1 MKPIINRLLSKGK
14 TMNFDRSTLYYFL
27 MVILICFTF
36 SISLKSMAV
45 EVPLTPEL
53 QLLFPTASHT
63 NQEDK
68 DLSITPVYQLGKLA
82 GYAFQTA
89 EIFPVRG
96 YGGKPIDIMVGL
108 TSQGI
113 YTGFVVIDH
122 YEPIFVKG
130 DGPQKLTKYMAQLI
144 NVSASNNVY
153 ISGDN
158 KKKLKGTVK
167 STYIDGITSATVTTN
182 AINKTI
188 TKSARA
194 VARAKQLAGYAP
206 LSKNIPKVVEFEIL
220 TLQQLVE
227 TGLIKHWPIYKQQL
241 DTAKVDKK
249 MGYPSQPVSV
259 DNATPLA
266 EIYLAYFSHPLVAK
280 NILSKSAYQSWINQY
295 KKDEQYLLILG
306 KGKWEQKLLSSRLS
320 LKQRN
325 TEIIRKP
332 YEFNT
337 PNKSIAER
345 HGKWDDI
352 SLLRIPT
359 VANFNPLDR
368 IKLTFNATKQ
378 VNLVD
383 IHQLPTEY
391 FTTDNSQVIDD
402 IALWKQLWEQR
413 KDEVAILLLGLV
425 LLLIL
430 FMNQHF
436 VVLNPDVFHKTRIAY
451 LLFTITF
458 IGYYAQGQLSI
469 VNLLTFQYLMMDGAS
484 LTPFLLD
491 PMISI
496 LWCFVLVSLV
506 LFGRGLFCGWLCPF
520 GALQE
525 LASIIGAKLKIKKWK
540 ISQKWHKHL
549 QKLKYFLLI
558 LILGGAF
565 FSLTL
570 GEILAE
576 IEPFK
581 TSITLYFIRE
591 WQYVFYATTLLLI
604 ATKVHKFYCR
614 YLCPLGAFLALLGA
628 FPIFNWLTRREEC
641 GTPCQKCRTNCEIDA
656 ISKQGDIDMKE
667 CIQCLE
673 CIVINSSPTLCAIEI
688 VATKKRQRK
697 ERLIEVVYE

>member
-1 MKPIINRLLSKGK
+1 
-14 TMNFDRSTLYYFL
+14 MNFDRSTVYYFV
-27 MVILICFTF
+27 MVIFISFTF

-53 QLLFPTASHT
+53 QQLFPTASHT

-68 DLSITPVYQLGKLA
+68 DLSIIPVYQLGKLA
-82 GYAFQTA
+82 GYAFKTA

-96 YGGKPIDIMVGL
+96 YGGKPIDIMIGL

-122 YEPIFVKG
+122 YEPIFIKG
-130 DGPQKLTKYMAQLI
+130 AGPQKLNKYMAQLI
-144 NVSASNNVY
+144 KVSASNNIY
-153 ISGDN
+153 ISDDN
-158 KKKLKGTVK
+158 KKELNGKGK

-206 LSKNIPKVVEFEIL
+206 LSNTIPKVVKFEKL

-227 TGLIKHWPIYKQQL
+227 TGLIKHWSIYKQQI
-241 DTAKVDKK
+241 DSAKMDKK

-259 DNATPLA
+259 DNAIPLI
-266 EIYLAYFSHPLVAK
+266 EIYLAYFSHPIVAK
-280 NILSKSAYQSWINQY
+280 NILSKSAYQTWINKY
-295 KKDEQYLLILG
+295 KKDEEYLLILG
-306 KGKWEQKLLSSRLS
+306 KGKWQQKKLSPKLS

-325 TEIIRKP
+325 TEIIRKAFEYNNP
-332 YEFNT
+332 D
-337 PNKSIAER
+337 KDIAQR
-345 HGKWDDI
+345 HGKWDEV

-368 IKLTFNATKQ
+368 IKLTFNATTQ
-378 VNLVD
+378 VKLVD

-391 FTTDNSQVIDD
+391 FTTDNSQVIDE
-402 IALWKQLWEQR
+402 IALWNQLWEQR
-413 KDEVAILLLGLV
+413 KDEIALLLLGLV

-430 FMNQHF
+430 FLNQHF
-436 VVLNPDVFHKTRIAY
+436 FVLNPDNFHKIRIAY

-469 VNLLTFQYLMMDGAS
+469 VNVLTFQHLMMEGAS
-484 LTPFLLD
+484 LDPFLLD

-496 LWCFVLVSLV
+496 LWCFVLVSLIF
-506 LFGRGLFCGWLCPF
+506 FGRGLFCGWLCPF

-525 LASIIGAKLKIKKWK
+525 ITGIFATKFKIKKWK
-540 ISQKWHKHL
+540 VSAKWHNHL
-549 QKLKYFLLI
+549 QKLKYLI
-558 LILGGAF
+558 LVIIVGSSS
-565 FSLTL
+565 FSLTI
-570 GEILAE
+570 GATLAE

-591 WQYVFYATTLLLI
+591 WQFVIYAVILLI
-604 ATKVHKFYCR
+604 MATKIHKFYCR
-614 YLCPLGAFLALLGA
+614 YLCPLGAFFALLGA
-628 FPIFNWLTRREEC
+628 FPIFNWLTRRAEC
-641 GTPCQKCRTNCEIDA
+641 GTPCQKCRVNCEIDA
-656 ISKQGDIDMKE
+656 ISKQGGVDMKE

-673 CIVINSSPTLCAIEI
+673 CVVINSSPTLCATEIVAIRKKRRRERSIEI
-688 VATKKRQRK
+688 VC
-697 ERLIEVVYE
+697 E

>member
-1 MKPIINRLLSKGK
+1 
-14 TMNFDRSTLYYFL
+14 MNFDRSTVYFFV
-27 MVILICFTF
+27 MVIFISLTF

-53 QLLFPTASHT
+53 QQLFPYASHT

-96 YGGKPIDIMVGL
+96 YGGKPIDIMIGL

-113 YTGFVVIDH
+113 YTGFTVIDH

-130 DGPQKLTKYMAQLI
+130 DGPQKLIEYMAQLI
-144 NVSASNNVY
+144 NIPASNNIY

-158 KKKLKGTVK
+158 KKELNGGGK

-206 LSKNIPKVVEFEIL
+206 LSRTIPKVVEFEKL
-220 TLQQLVE
+220 TVLQLVE
-227 TGLIKHWPIYKQQL
+227 TGLIKHWPIYKQQI
-241 DTAKVDKK
+241 DSAKMDKK

-259 DNATPLA
+259 DNAIPLA

-280 NILSKSAYQSWINQY
+280 NILSESAYQTWINQY

-306 KGKWEQKLLSSRLS
+306 KGKWQQKLLSSRLS

-332 YEFNT
+332 FEFNKT
-337 PNKSIAER
+337 DKGIAER
-345 HGKWDDI
+345 HGKWDEV

-378 VNLVD
+378 VKLVD

-391 FTTDNSQVIDD
+391 FTIDNSQELDD
-402 IALWKQLWEQR
+402 IPLWKQLWEQR
-413 KDEVAILLLGLV
+413 KDEIALLLLGLV

-430 FMNQHF
+430 FLNQHF
-436 VVLNPDVFHKTRIAY
+436 FVLNPDSFHKIRIGY

-469 VNLLTFQYLMMDGAS
+469 VNVLTFQHLMMEGAS
-484 LTPFLLD
+484 LAPFLLD

-506 LFGRGLFCGWLCPF
+506 FFGRGLFCGWLCPF

-525 LASIIGAKLKIKKWK
+525 LTGIFAAKLKIKKWK
-540 ISQKWHKHL
+540 VSAKWHNHL
-549 QKLKYFLLI
+549 QKIKYLLLVI
-558 LILGGAF
+558 LIGGSF
-565 FSLTL
+565 NSLTL
-570 GEILAE
+570 GTTLSEL
-576 IEPFK
+576 EPFK
-581 TSITLYFIRE
+581 TSITLYFMRE
-591 WQYVFYATTLLLI
+591 WQYVIYAVILLLMAMKI
-604 ATKVHKFYCR
+604 HKFYCR
-614 YLCPLGAFLALLGA
+614 YLCPLGAFFALLGA
-628 FPIFNWLTRREEC
+628 FPIFNWLTRRAEC
-641 GTPCQKCRTNCEIDA
+641 GSPCQKCRVNCEIDA

-673 CIVINSSPTLCAIEI
+673 CVVINSSPTLCATEVVII
-688 VATKKRQRK
+688 RKRRRK
-697 ERLIEVVYE
+697 ERLIEVSYE

>member
-1 MKPIINRLLSKGK
+1 
-14 TMNFDRSTLYYFL
+14 MNFDRSTLHYFI
-27 MVILICFTF
+27 MVIFLSLTF
-36 SISLKSMAV
+36 SISLKLMAV
-45 EVPLTPEL
+45 EVPLTAEL

-96 YGGKPIDIMVGL
+96 YGGKPINIMIGL
-108 TSQGI
+108 TPEGA
-113 YTGFVVIDH
+113 YTGFVVINH

-130 DGPQKLTKYMAQLI
+130 DGPKKLKKYMAQLI
-144 NVSASNNVY
+144 NVSASNNLY

-158 KKKLKGTVK
+158 KKELQGGGK

-188 TKSARA
+188 TRSARA
-194 VARAKQLAGYAP
+194 VARAKQLAGYASP
-206 LSKNIPKVVEFEIL
+206 SRSIPRVVAFETL

-227 TGLIKHWPIYKQQL
+227 TGLIKHWPIYKQQV
-241 DTAKVDKK
+241 DTAKNDKK
-249 MGYPSQPVSV
+249 MGYPSQPFSV
-259 DNATPLA
+259 ENAVPIA
-266 EIYLAYFSHPLVAK
+266 EIYLAYFSHPLIAK
-280 NILSKSAYQSWINQY
+280 NILSESAYQTWINQY
-295 KKDEQYLLILG
+295 KKDEQYLLFLG
-306 KGKWEQKLLSSRLS
+306 KGKWKKNRLSLRLS

-332 YEFNT
+332 FEFNKLE
-337 PNKSIAER
+337 KSIADR
-345 HGKWDDI
+345 HGKWDEV

-359 VANFNPLDR
+359 VANFDPLDK
-368 IKLTFNATKQ
+368 IKLTFNASRQAK
-378 VNLVD
+378 LVD
-383 IHQLPTEY
+383 IYQLPNEY
-391 FTTDNSQVIDD
+391 FTTDNSQLTDD

-413 KDEVAILLLGLV
+413 KDEISLLLLGLV

-430 FMNQHF
+430 FINQHF
-436 VVLNPDVFHKTRIAY
+436 FVLNPDSFHKIRIGY

-469 VNLLTFQYLMMDGAS
+469 VNILTFQHLMMDGAS
-484 LTPFLLD
+484 LTTFLLD

-506 LFGRGLFCGWLCPF
+506 FFGRGLFCGWLCPF

-525 LASIIGAKLKIKKWK
+525 LVSIIATKLKVKKWK
-540 ISQKWHKHL
+540 VSKKWHKHL
-549 QKLKYFLLI
+549 QKLKYFLLMII
-558 LILGGAF
+558 LVGSF

-591 WQYVFYATTLLLI
+591 WEYVFYAATLLLL
-604 ATKVHKFYCR
+604 AMKVHKFYCR
-614 YLCPLGAFLALLGA
+614 YLCPLGAFLAFLGA
-628 FPIFNWLTRREEC
+628 FPIFNWLTRRAEC

-673 CIVINSSPTLCAIEI
+673 CVVINSSPTLCAIEV

-697 ERLIEVVYE
+697 ECLIEVIYE

>member
-1 MKPIINRLLSKGK
+1 
-14 TMNFDRSTLYYFL
+14 MNFDRSTVYFFV
-27 MVILICFTF
+27 MVIFISLTF

-53 QLLFPTASHT
+53 QQLFPYASHT

-96 YGGKPIDIMVGL
+96 YGGKPIDIMIGL

-113 YTGFVVIDH
+113 YTGFTVIDH

-130 DGPQKLTKYMAQLI
+130 DGPQKLIEYMAQLI
-144 NVSASNNVY
+144 NIPASNNIY

-158 KKKLKGTVK
+158 KKELNGGGK

-206 LSKNIPKVVEFEIL
+206 LSRTIPKVVEFEKL
-220 TLQQLVE
+220 TVLQLVE
-227 TGLIKHWPIYKQQL
+227 TGLIKHWPIYKQQI
-241 DTAKVDKK
+241 DSAKMDKK

-259 DNATPLA
+259 DNAIPLA

-280 NILSKSAYQSWINQY
+280 NILSESAYQTWINQY

-306 KGKWEQKLLSSRLS
+306 KSKWQQKLLSSRLS

-332 YEFNT
+332 FEFNKT
-337 PNKSIAER
+337 DKGIAER
-345 HGKWDDI
+345 HGNWDEV

-378 VNLVD
+378 VKLVD

-391 FTTDNSQVIDD
+391 FTIDNSQELDD
-402 IALWKQLWEQR
+402 IPLWKQLWEQR
-413 KDEVAILLLGLV
+413 KDEIALLLLGLV

-430 FMNQHF
+430 FLNQHF
-436 VVLNPDVFHKTRIAY
+436 FVLNPDSFHKIRIGY

-469 VNLLTFQYLMMDGAS
+469 VNVLTFQHLMMEGAS
-484 LTPFLLD
+484 LAPFLLD

-506 LFGRGLFCGWLCPF
+506 FFGRGLFCGWLCPF

-525 LASIIGAKLKIKKWK
+525 LTGIFAAKLKIKKWK
-540 ISQKWHKHL
+540 VSAKWHNHL
-549 QKLKYFLLI
+549 QKLKYLLLVI
-558 LILGGAF
+558 LIGGSF
-565 FSLTL
+565 NSLTL
-570 GEILAE
+570 GTTLSEL
-576 IEPFK
+576 EPFK
-581 TSITLYFIRE
+581 TSITLYFMRE
-591 WQYVFYATTLLLI
+591 WQYVIYAVILLLMAMKI
-604 ATKVHKFYCR
+604 HKFYCR
-614 YLCPLGAFLALLGA
+614 YLCPLGAFFALLGA
-628 FPIFNWLTRREEC
+628 FPIFNWLTRRAEC
-641 GTPCQKCRTNCEIDA
+641 GSPCQKCRVNCEIDA

-673 CIVINSSPTLCAIEI
+673 CVVINSSPTLCATEVVII
-688 VATKKRQRK
+688 RKRRRK
-697 ERLIEVVYE
+697 ERLIEVSYE

>member
-1 MKPIINRLLSKGK
+1 
-14 TMNFDRSTLYYFL
+14 MNFNRSTLYYF
-27 MVILICFTF
+27 VIVVFVSFTF
-36 SISLKSMAV
+36 STSLKSMAV

-96 YGGKPIDIMVGL
+96 YGGKPIDIMIGL
-108 TSQGI
+108 TSQGK

-130 DGPQKLTKYMAQLI
+130 DGPQKLKKYMAQLI
-144 NVSASNNVY
+144 NVSASNNLY

-158 KKKLKGTVK
+158 KKELQGGGK

-188 TKSARA
+188 TRSARA

-206 LSKNIPKVVEFEIL
+206 QSRNIPRVVEFEKL
-220 TLQQLVE
+220 TLQQLVD
-227 TGLIKHWPIYKQQL
+227 TGLIKHWPIYKQQV
-241 DTAKVDKK
+241 DTAIMDNK

-259 DNATPLA
+259 DNAIPLV
-266 EIYLAYFSHPLVAK
+266 EIYLAYFSHPIVAK
-280 NILSKSAYQSWINQY
+280 NILSESAYQTWMNQY

-306 KGKWEQKLLSSRLS
+306 KGKWKQKLLSLRLS

-325 TEIIRKP
+325 TEVIRKP
-332 YEFNT
+332 FEFNK
-337 PNKSIAER
+337 PDKIIADR
-345 HGKWDDI
+345 HGKWDEV
-352 SLLRIPT
+352 SLLRIPI

-368 IKLTFNATKQ
+368 IKLTFNVTKQ
-378 VNLVD
+378 VKLVD

-402 IALWKQLWEQR
+402 IVLWKKLWKQR
-413 KDEVAILLLGLV
+413 KDEIALLLLGLV

-430 FMNQHF
+430 FVNQHF
-436 VVLNPDVFHKTRIAY
+436 FVLNPGDFHKIRIGY
-451 LLFTITF
+451 LLFTILF

-469 VNLLTFQYLMMDGAS
+469 VNILTLQYLMMERAS
-484 LTPFLLD
+484 LASFLLD
-491 PMISI
+491 PIVSI

-506 LFGRGLFCGWLCPF
+506 FFGRGLFCGWLCPF

-525 LASIIGAKLKIKKWK
+525 LTAIFAAKFKVKKWK
-540 ISQKWHKHL
+540 VSEKWHNRL
-549 QKLKYFLLI
+549 QKLKYFI
-558 LILGGAF
+558 LVIIVGGSS
-565 FSLTL
+565 FSLTI
-570 GEILAE
+570 GATLAE

-591 WQYVFYATTLLLI
+591 WQYVIYAVILLLMAVKI
-604 ATKVHKFYCR
+604 HKFYCR
-614 YLCPLGAFLALLGA
+614 YLCPLGAFFALLGA
-628 FPIFNWLTRREEC
+628 FPIFNWLTRRAEC
-641 GTPCQKCRTNCEIDA
+641 GTPC
-656 ISKQGDIDMKE
+656 
-667 CIQCLE
+667 
-673 CIVINSSPTLCAIEI
+673 
-688 VATKKRQRK
+688 
-697 ERLIEVVYE
+697 

>member
-1 MKPIINRLLSKGK
+1 
-14 TMNFDRSTLYYFL
+14 
-27 MVILICFTF
+27 
-36 SISLKSMAV
+36 MAV

-53 QLLFPTASHT
+53 QQLFPTASHT

-96 YGGKPIDIMVGL
+96 YGGKPIDIMIGL

-113 YTGFVVIDH
+113 YTGFAVIDH

-130 DGPQKLTKYMAQLI
+130 DGPQKLIEYMAQLI
-144 NVSASNNVY
+144 NVPASSNIY

-158 KKKLKGTVK
+158 KKELNGGGK

-194 VARAKQLAGYAP
+194 VARAKQLAGYAS
-206 LSKNIPKVVEFEIL
+206 LSRTIPKVVEFEKL
-220 TLQQLVE
+220 TLLQLVE
-227 TGLIKHWPIYKQQL
+227 TGLIKHWPIYKQQI
-241 DTAKVDKK
+241 DSAKMDKK

-259 DNATPLA
+259 DNAIPLA

-280 NILSKSAYQSWINQY
+280 NILSESAYQAWVNQY

-306 KGKWEQKLLSSRLS
+306 KGKWQQKLLSSRLS

-332 YEFNT
+332 FEFNKT
-337 PNKSIAER
+337 DKVIAER
-345 HGKWDDI
+345 HGKWDEV

-368 IKLTFNATKQ
+368 IKLTFNATNQ
-378 VNLVD
+378 VKLVD

-391 FTTDNSQVIDD
+391 FTIDNSHEVDD
-402 IALWKQLWEQR
+402 IPLWKQLWEQR
-413 KDEVAILLLGLV
+413 KDEIALLLLGLV

-430 FMNQHF
+430 FLNQHF
-436 VVLNPDVFHKTRIAY
+436 FVLNSDSFHKIRIGY

-469 VNLLTFQYLMMDGAS
+469 VNVLTFQHLMMEGAS
-484 LTPFLLD
+484 LAPFLLD

-506 LFGRGLFCGWLCPF
+506 FFGRGLFCGWLCPF

-525 LASIIGAKLKIKKWK
+525 LTGIFAAKLKIKKWK
-540 ISQKWHKHL
+540 VSAKWHNHL
-549 QKLKYFLLI
+549 QKLKYLLLVI
-558 LILGGAF
+558 LIGGSF
-565 FSLTL
+565 DSLTL
-570 GEILAE
+570 GTTLSEL
-576 IEPFK
+576 EPFK
-581 TSITLYFIRE
+581 TSITLYFMRE
-591 WQYVFYATTLLLI
+591 WQYVIYAVILLLMAMKI
-604 ATKVHKFYCR
+604 HKFYCR
-614 YLCPLGAFLALLGA
+614 YLCPLGAFFALLGA
-628 FPIFNWLTRREEC
+628 FPIFNWLTRRAEC
-641 GTPCQKCRTNCEIDA
+641 GTPCQKCRVNCEIDA

-673 CIVINSSPTLCAIEI
+673 CVVINSSPTLCATEVVII
-688 VATKKRQRK
+688 RKRRRK
-697 ERLIEVVYE
+697 ERLIEIVYE

>member
-1 MKPIINRLLSKGK
+1 
-14 TMNFDRSTLYYFL
+14 
-27 MVILICFTF
+27 
-36 SISLKSMAV
+36 MAV
-45 EVPLTPEL
+45 ELPLTSEL

-63 NQEDK
+63 KQEDK

-82 GYAFQTA
+82 GYAFRTA

-96 YGGKPIDIMVGL
+96 YGGKPIDIMIGL

-130 DGPQKLTKYMAQLI
+130 DGPQKLNKYMAQLV
-144 NVSASNNVY
+144 NVSASNNLY

-158 KKKLKGTVK
+158 KKESQGDNKN
-167 STYIDGITSATVTTN
+167 TYIDGITSATVTTN
-182 AINKTI
+182 AINRTI

-206 LSKNIPKVVEFEIL
+206 LSRNIPKLVEFETL
-220 TLQQLVE
+220 TLQQLVK
-227 TGLIKHWPIYKQQL
+227 TGLIKHWPIYKQQV
-241 DTAKVDKK
+241 DTAKMDKK

-259 DNATPLA
+259 DNAIPLA
-266 EIYLAYFSHPLVAK
+266 EIYLAYFSQPLVAK
-280 NILSKSAYQSWINQY
+280 NILSESAYQTWINQY

-306 KGKWEQKLLSSRLS
+306 KGKWKQKLLSSKLS

-332 YEFNT
+332 FEHNT
-337 PNKSIAER
+337 PDKAIAER
-345 HGKWDDI
+345 HGKWDEVSI
-352 SLLRIPT
+352 LRIPA

-368 IKLTFNATKQ
+368 IKLTFNATKH
-378 VNLVD
+378 VKLVD

-413 KDEVAILLLGLV
+413 KDEIALLLLGLV

-430 FMNQHF
+430 FLNQHF
-436 VVLNPDVFHKTRIAY
+436 FVLNPNSFHKIRIGY

-469 VNLLTFQYLMMDGAS
+469 VNIITFQHLMMEGAS
-484 LTPFLLD
+484 LAPFLLD

-506 LFGRGLFCGWLCPF
+506 FFGRGLFCGWLCPF

-525 LASIIGAKLKIKKWK
+525 LTGMFAAKLKIKKWK
-540 ISQKWHKHL
+540 VSAKWHNHL
-549 QKLKYFLLI
+549 QKMKYLI
-558 LILGGAF
+558 LVIIVVGSS
-565 FSLTL
+565 FSLTI
-570 GEILAE
+570 GATLAE
-576 IEPFK
+576 VEPFK
-581 TSITLYFIRE
+581 TSITLYFMRE
-591 WQYVFYATTLLLI
+591 WQYVIYAVILLLMAMKI
-604 ATKVHKFYCR
+604 HKFYCR
-614 YLCPLGAFLALLGA
+614 YLCPLGAFFALLGA
-628 FPIFNWLTRREEC
+628 FPIFNWLTRRAEC
-641 GTPCQKCRTNCEIDA
+641 GTPCQKCRVNCEIDA
-656 ISKQGDIDMKE
+656 INKQGVIDMKE

-673 CIVINSSPTLCAIEI
+673 CVVINSSPTLCATEVVI
-688 VATKKRQRK
+688 VRKRRRK

>member
-1 MKPIINRLLSKGK
+1 
-14 TMNFDRSTLYYFL
+14 MNFDRSTLYYFV
-27 MVILICFTF
+27 MVIFISFTF

-45 EVPLTPEL
+45 EVPLTHEL
-53 QLLFPTASHT
+53 QQLFPTASHT

-96 YGGKPIDIMVGL
+96 YGGKPIDIMIGL
-108 TSQGI
+108 TPQGL
-113 YTGFVVIDH
+113 YSGFVVIDH
-122 YEPIFVKG
+122 YEPIFIKD
-130 DGPQKLTKYMAQLI
+130 DGPQKLNKYMAQLI
-144 NVSASNNVY
+144 KVSASNNIY
-153 ISGDN
+153 ISGGN
-158 KKKLKGTVK
+158 KKELNGGVK

-188 TKSARA
+188 TKAARA

-206 LSKNIPKVVEFEIL
+206 LSRSIPKIGKFEIL
-220 TLQQLVE
+220 TLKQLVE
-227 TGLIKHWPIYKQQL
+227 TGLIKHWPIYKQQI
-241 DTAKVDKK
+241 DSAKMDKQ

-259 DNATPLA
+259 DNAIPLT
-266 EIYLAYFSHPLVAK
+266 EIYLAYFSHPIVAK
-280 NILSKSAYQSWINQY
+280 NILSESAYQTWINQY
-295 KKDEQYLLILG
+295 IKEEQYLLILA
-306 KGKWEQKLLSSRLS
+306 KGKWQRKLLSSRLS

-332 YEFNT
+332 FEYNN
-337 PNKSIAER
+337 PDKDIAER
-345 HGKWDDI
+345 HGKWDEV

-378 VNLVD
+378 IKLVD

-413 KDEVAILLLGLV
+413 KEEIALLLLGLI

-430 FMNQHF
+430 FLNQHF
-436 VVLNPDVFHKTRIAY
+436 FVLNPDNFHKIRIGY

-469 VNLLTFQYLMMDGAS
+469 VNILTFQHLMMEGAS
-484 LTPFLLD
+484 LAPFLLD

-506 LFGRGLFCGWLCPF
+506 FFGRGIFCGWLCPF

-525 LASIIGAKLKIKKWK
+525 LTGLFAAKLKIKKWK
-540 ISQKWHKHL
+540 VSAKWHNHL
-549 QKLKYFLLI
+549 QKIKYFLLVI
-558 LILGGAF
+558 LIGGSF
-565 FSLTL
+565 VSLTFGTTL
-570 GEILAE
+570 SEL
-576 IEPFK
+576 EPFK

-591 WQYVFYATTLLLI
+591 WQYVIYAVILLLMAMKI
-604 ATKVHKFYCR
+604 HKFYCR
-614 YLCPLGAFLALLGA
+614 YLCPLGAFFALLGA
-628 FPIFNWLTRREEC
+628 FPVFNWLTRRAEC
-641 GTPCQKCRTNCEIDA
+641 GTPCQKCSVNCEIDA
-656 ISKQGDIDMKE
+656 ISKQGVIDMRE

-673 CIVINSSPTLCAIEI
+673 CVVINSSPTLCATEI
-688 VATKKRQRK
+688 VAIRKRRRK
-697 ERLIEVVYE
+697 ERLIEVVCE

>member
-1 MKPIINRLLSKGK
+1 
-14 TMNFDRSTLYYFL
+14 MNFNRSTVYLFI
-27 MVILICFTF
+27 MVLFVSFT
-36 SISLKSMAV
+36 ISLKSMAV

-53 QLLFPTASHT
+53 QQLFPTASHT

-68 DLSITPVYQLGKLA
+68 GLSITPVYQLGELA

-89 EIFPVRG
+89 EIFPIRG
-96 YGGKPIDIMVGL
+96 YAGKPIDIMVGL
-108 TSQGI
+108 TPQGI

-122 YEPIFVKG
+122 YEPIFVKD
-130 DGPQKLTKYMAQLI
+130 DGPQKLKKYIAQLI
-144 NVSASNNVY
+144 KVSASNNIY

-158 KKKLKGTVK
+158 KKELNDEGK

-206 LSKNIPKVVEFEIL
+206 LSRTIPKVVEFEQL

-227 TGLIKHWPIYKQQL
+227 SRLIKHWPIYKQQI
-241 DTAKVDKK
+241 DSAKIDKE

-259 DNATPLA
+259 DNAIPLA
-266 EIYLAYFSHPLVAK
+266 EIYLAYFSHPMVAK
-280 NILSKSAYQSWINQY
+280 NILSESAYQTWINQY
-295 KKDEQYLLILG
+295 KKNEQYLLILS
-306 KGKWEQKLLSSRLS
+306 KGRWNQKKLLSSKLS
-320 LKQRN
+320 IKQRN

-332 YEFNT
+332 FLLNT
-337 PNKSIAER
+337 PDDIIDKR
-345 HGKWDDI
+345 HGKWDEI

-368 IKLTFNATKQ
+368 IKLTFNANKQ
-378 VNLVD
+378 VKLVD

-391 FTTDNSQVIDD
+391 FTIDNSHEVDD
-402 IALWKQLWEQR
+402 IPLWKQLWKQR
-413 KDEVAILLLGLV
+413 KDEIALLLLGLI

-430 FMNQHF
+430 FINQHF
-436 VVLNPDVFHKTRIAY
+436 FVLNPDRFHKIRIAY

-469 VNLLTFQYLMMDGAS
+469 VNVLTFQHLMMEGAS
-484 LTPFLLD
+484 LAPFLLD

-496 LWCFVLVSLV
+496 LWCFILVSLV
-506 LFGRGLFCGWLCPF
+506 FFGRGLFCGWLCPF

-525 LASIIGAKLKIKKWK
+525 LMGIFAAKLKIKKWK
-540 ISQKWHKHL
+540 VSAKWHNHL
-549 QKLKYFLLI
+549 QKLKYLLLVI
-558 LILGGAF
+558 LISGSF

-570 GEILAE
+570 GTTLSEL
-576 IEPFK
+576 EPFK

-591 WQYVFYATTLLLI
+591 WQYVLYALI
-604 ATKVHKFYCR
+604 LILMAMKIHKFYCR
-614 YLCPLGAFLALLGA
+614 YLCPLGAFFALLGA
-628 FPIFNWLTRREEC
+628 FPIFNWLTRRAEC
-641 GTPCQKCRTNCEIDA
+641 GNPCQKCHVNCEIDA
-656 ISKQGDIDMKE
+656 INKQGIIDMKE

-673 CIVINSSPTLCAIEI
+673 CVVINSSPTLCATEIVAIRKKRRRERSIEI
-688 VATKKRQRK
+688 VCK
-697 ERLIEVVYE
+697 